1 MDPIAFAQLVL
12 RRWWLFL
19 LFSAAGLGIA
29 YSIATSAPPRYV
41 STVSLQLNP
50 AGKSPFLPY
59 ASEGTGTDI
68 SPVTVLASSYRE
80 VLRSRAFGEVVVQQ
94 LQIPIAPESIGW
106 SVSSNLVPNTN
117 ILRLNVVWDN
127 PSDARQLAQRIAEI
141 FIVENQ
147 RRQQSQPVTQAHL
160 ANMEQ
165 TASDLQDRLGPL
177 RDEERR
183 LGQAV
188 SRGDLSRLSELTTL
202 QERLGAV
209 QSSRANLL
217 VEISRVR
224 GSFDTAAIVDNATPG
239 QPVDTT
245 PLSQALVFGLAGGL
259 GAALGLAL
267 LLEYLADAVR
277 SRRDVVEV
285 SGAPPLA
292 RVRHSRTSLLRRS
305 PRLRSALVM
314 LSPGRSP
321 AAEAFRSLRTSLQLA
336 KPHHAV
342 RTLVVT
348 SAAAREGKT
357 FVACNLAI
365 ALAQSGKRVLLTDTD
380 LRRPTVHSWFGVPN
394 ERGFV
399 DALLQDDEAARGRG
413 DIAGA
418 IASGVDNLWLLPA
431 GNSPPNPAELLG
443 STALPRLIDR
453 LAQRWD
459 IVILDSAP
467 VGPVA
472 DTLLV
477 ASQAHGSLL
486 VARCGRTRRTALH
499 GALSALSGTGRPV
512 IGVVLNDERP
522 DALAR
527 FSRYDYYHHGYW
539 SDATIEPSDRRTAAL
554 VNGTPGPI

>member
-1 MDPIAFAQLVL
+1 
-12 RRWWLFL
+12 
-19 LFSAAGLGIA
+19 
-29 YSIATSAPPRYV
+29 
-41 STVSLQLNP
+41 
-50 AGKSPFLPY
+50 
-59 ASEGTGTDI
+59 
-68 SPVTVLASSYRE
+68 
-80 VLRSRAFGEVVVQQ
+80 
-94 LQIPIAPESIGW
+94 
-106 SVSSNLVPNTN
+106 
-117 ILRLNVVWDN
+117 
-127 PSDARQLAQRIAEI
+127 
-141 FIVENQ
+141 
-147 RRQQSQPVTQAHL
+147 
-160 ANMEQ
+160 
-165 TASDLQDRLGPL
+165 
-177 RDEERR
+177 
-183 LGQAV
+183 
-188 SRGDLSRLSELTTL
+188 
-202 QERLGAV
+202 
-209 QSSRANLL
+209 
-217 VEISRVR
+217 
-224 GSFDTAAIVDNATPG
+224 
-239 QPVDTT
+239 
-245 PLSQALVFGLAGGL
+245 
-259 GAALGLAL
+259 
-267 LLEYLADAVR
+267 
-277 SRRDVVEV
+277 
-285 SGAPPLA
+285 
-292 RVRHSRTSLLRRS
+292 
-305 PRLRSALVM
+305 
-314 LSPGRSP
+314 
-321 AAEAFRSLRTSLQLA
+321 LA

-394 ERGFV
+394 DRGFV

-443 STALPRLIDR
+443 STALPRLI
-453 LAQRWD
+453 
-459 IVILDSAP
+459 
-467 VGPVA
+467 GPVA

-477 ASQAHGSLL
+477 ANQAHGSLL